1 MDALLLYKQ
10 LVSVG
15 AKQSHIKLRNLSSYS
30 DSNWFKIK
38 CYCKIV
44 ENVSRPYEV
53 INIKIN
59 KKHADTMNAM
69 AEN

>member
-1 MDALLLYKQ
+1 MAMDTILLCKQ

-15 AKQSHIKLRNLSSYS
+15 AKQSHIKLRNLNSHS
-30 DSNWFKIK
+30 DSK
-38 CYCKIV
+38 
-44 ENVSRPYEV
+44 V